1 MRMFRDLFLPSKDE
15 VLSGQDV
22 DGPATTLGQDLIPWP
37 QLNSNL
43 LVIAGA
49 LYRDAVEN
57 ASGTW
62 TQSGGQNPGT
72 FGSVIK
78 DG

>member
-1 MRMFRDLFLPSKDE
+1 MFRDLFLPSKDE
-15 VLSGQDV
+15 VLSRQDV

-37 QLNSNL
+37 QLYSNL
-43 LVIAGA
+43 LFIAGA

-62 TQSGGQNPGT
+62 TPSGGQNPGT
-72 FGSVIK
+72 FGGVLK
-78 DG
+78 D